1 LTDSGRAP
9 GHDWAW
15 FDEPLGVGLQLGV
28 EVESIVFR
36 ETTEHQDL
44 VIYETAQWGRVMAL
58 DGIMQVCE
66 RDEFIYHE
74 MLTHVPVLAHGNAS
88 TICII
93 GGGDG
98 GILREALKHP
108 VNRVTMVEIDPS
120 VIALCREHL
129 PSISAGAFDDPR
141 ADVVIADGAR
151 FIAETDRRFDVIIV
165 DSTDPMGPGEVLF
178 TSEFYGACKARLT
191 DGGVIVT
198 QSGVA
203 MIQGGELT
211 TTVRRLGGHFADASA
226 YIAPVP
232 TYVGGF
238 MALGWGTDDTSL
250 RNLSPEQLAKRF
262 READITTR
270 YYNAVLHGGAFALP
284 TYIADLVEAAR

>member
-1 LTDSGRAP
+1 MTDSGRAP
-9 GHDWAW
+9 GRDWAW

-88 TICII
+88 EICII

-108 VNRVTMVEIDPS
+108 VDRVTMVEIDPS

-151 FIAETDRRFDVIIV
+151 FIAVTDRRFDVIIV

-211 TTVRRLGGHFADASA
+211 TTVRRLGEHFADANA

-238 MALGWGTDDTSL
+238 MALGWGTDNTAL
-250 RNLSPEQLAKRF
+250 RDLSPGQLAKRF
-262 READITTR
+262 HEADITTR
-270 YYNAVLHGGAFALP
+270 YYNADLHGGAFALP

>member
-1 LTDSGRAP
+1 MTGSEREFGRE
-9 GHDWAW
+9 WAW

-28 EVESIVFR
+28 QITDIIFR

-74 MLTHVPVLAHGNAS
+74 MLTHVPILAHGAARE
-88 TICII
+88 ICVI

-98 GILREALKHP
+98 GILREALRHP
-108 VNRVTMVEIDPS
+108 VDRVTMVEIDAS
-120 VIALCREHL
+120 VVELCTTYL
-129 PSISAGAFDDPR
+129 PSISNGAFDDPR
-141 ADVVIADGAR
+141 TNLVIADGAR
-151 FIAETDRRFDVIIV
+151 FMAEANDRFDVIIV

-178 TSEFYGACKARLT
+178 TSEFYGHCKSRLT

-203 MIQGGELT
+203 MIQGDELT
-211 TTVRRLGGHFADASA
+211 TTVRRLGEHFADASA

-232 TYVGGF
+232 TYIGGF
-238 MALGWGTDDTSL
+238 MALGWGTDNPELRKLSADT
-250 RNLSPEQLAKRF
+250 LAERYKQ
-262 READITTR
+262 ADISTR
-270 YYNAVLHGGAFALP
+270 YYNGDLHAGAFALP
-284 TYIADLVEAAR
+284 TYIAEYVEAAR